1 LYVCNKKY
9 TQIKHVLRSA
19 CKKTPLLIKYI
30 LIINMLL
37 FIQVDKIVKES
48 LNNAK
53 NKKLKDKEI
62 KLKANFRR

>member
-1 LYVCNKKY
+1 MYVTNIIHKLNIYLVLHAKK
-9 TQIKHVLRSA
+9 S
-19 CKKTPLLIKYI
+19 PLVIKYN

-62 KLKANFRR
+62 KFKANFRR